1 MKERYVHARTIDMA
15 RRDGGQLAM
24 DNALAELRQRAAPEG
39 HCFQNVQ
46 AIIVSLISTR
56 RARSAIAITFLTS
69 LTGLGKG
76 DG

>member
-46 AIIVSLISTR
+46 AIIVSIDQY
-56 RARSAIAITFLTS
+56 AESALGNRDYFLNKPY
-69 LTGLGKG
+69 GVG
-76 DG
+76 